1 MRPVALFVVALLS
14 PLSLAASDPAGDVG
28 PCPPGTPGEGDPRI
42 DILEAR
48 GEMIESGTALRF
60 TITFDQA
67 FEAPDE
73 EGTPLR
79 VDVVLRDPTVPTV
92 HLRYYRDLNRI
103 VRFDAVPD
111 PALQI
116 VLLPEQGANVSLGA
130 VALGDTVTMTLP
142 GRLVTRDMDLEG
154 LGLERMRW
162 GVIARDERDCD
173 ALGDG
178 LPTERFVTEPTQTS
192 SPAPSST
199 APSPST
205 APGSSGRSPSSPTV
219 APGSVPPSGEDP
231 PAWIVWGLAAAGVA
245 GLWVV
250 AAVIRRRAARHEPG
264 MPGSGLRGSDG
275 QDL

>member
-1 MRPVALFVVALLS
+1 VSRAALLVVALLS
-14 PLSLAASDPAGDVG
+14 PLLVAASDPAGDVG
-28 PCPPGTPGEGDPRI
+28 PCPPGTTGEGDPRI

-48 GEMIESGTALRF
+48 GEIIERGTALRF

-79 VDVVLRDPTVPTV
+79 VDVVLDDPTVPTV
-92 HLRYYRDLNRI
+92 HFRYYRDLNRI

-116 VLLPEQGANVSLGA
+116 VLLPEQGANVSLGV

-162 GVIARDERDCD
+162 SVIARDEDDCD

-178 LPTERFVTEPTQTS
+178 RPTERLREEAPPTATPS
-192 SPAPSST
+192 AGEGSATPAASEGATTPP
-199 APSPST
+199 AGE
-205 APGSSGRSPSSPTV
+205 GSAT
-219 APGSVPPSGEDP
+219 APGSVPPSGRDDP
-231 PAWIVWGLAAAGVA
+231 PTWLVWLPLVGAVA
-245 GLWVV
+245 GAWLVVWVL
-250 AAVIRRRAARHEPG
+250 RRRRLGRTPV
-264 MPGSGLRGSDG
+264 S
-275 QDL
+275 